1 MGMWYKLQPSATS
14 VTGSPLPLLRDIIS
28 ETVCLCESNGF
39 KCEHRESN
47 SYLGSGKR
55 SNEVH
60 GCACQTFTS
69 LPHFSI
75 CSSALTPS
83 ELREGLC
90 SPGCLRTQR
99 EKGTVNRNSCLRTKS
114 RREGKGH
121 ELELS
126 EGHR

>member
-28 ETVCLCESNGF
+28 ETVCLCGSNGF

-47 SYLGSGKR
+47 SYLGSGKH

-75 CSSALTPS
+75 CSSALTPL

-90 SPGCLRTQR
+90 SPGCLRAQR
-99 EKGTVNRNSCLRTKS
+99 EEGTVNRNSCLRTES

-121 ELELS
+121 ELEIS
-126 EGHR
+126 AGHR

>member
-1 MGMWYKLQPSATS
+1 MDENLRVGWVEQYTQGHMTTQS
-14 VTGSPLPLLRDIIS
+14 VAVFHNPANECS
-28 ETVCLCESNGF
+28 EYLD
-39 KCEHRESN
+39 KHRESN

-60 GCACQTFTS
+60 GCACQMFTS

-75 CSSALTPS
+75 FSSALTPS